1 MNELIIVAEIIVV
14 FSLLLIFKKRFG
26 KEGLLSWVAIATLL
40 ANIQVSK
47 NINLFGLETALGN
60 VLFASNFLAT
70 DILIEC
76 YGKKAAN
83 KAVCLG
89 LFSTIAYLVITQISL
104 LYTPNSID
112 VASGAMDTLF
122 GLSPRICLSSIAM
135 YFISNL
141 MSVFIYS
148 KIKTATKGKY
158 MWLRNNVT
166 TIICNCLENF
176 AFAFFAFAGLFPM
189 SSIVSIALTGSI
201 IEIIIAIIDTPF
213 LYLATRK
220 ERGKE

>member
-1 MNELIIVAEIIVV
+1 MNELIIVAEVIVV
-14 FSLLLIFKKRFG
+14 FGLLLIFKKKFG

-40 ANIQVSK
+40 ANLQVSK

-76 YGKKAAN
+76 YGKKEAN
-83 KAVCLG
+83 KAVRLG
-89 LFSTIAYLVITQISL
+89 LFSTVAYLLITQLSL

-112 VASGAMDTLF
+112 VASSAMDTLF

-135 YFISNL
+135 YFISNI
-141 MSVFIYS
+141 MSVHIYS
-148 KIKTATKGKY
+148 KIKAATKGKY

-166 TIICNCLENF
+166 TIVCNCLENF
-176 AFAFFAFAGLFPM
+176 AFAFFAFSGIYPF
-189 SSIVSIALTGSI
+189 SSIISIALTGSI
-201 IEIIIAIIDTPF
+201 IEIIIALCDTPF
-213 LYLATRK
+213 LYWATRK
-220 ERGKE
+220 ERGAK